1 MPVGKATRFRVEIEG
16 VSDQIGAI
24 NAEND
29 GRTARF
35 VFATAILATTT
46 LVFVEIRADRY
57 RRA

>member
-1 MPVGKATRFRVEIEG
+1 

-35 VFATAILATTT
+35 VFSTAILATTT